1 MVYAFAEDETNVTI
15 PLTFD
20 WLTLA
25 WLSTRL
31 SLWWRRVRVSPR
43 QLALLLLLGVLSG
56 CVPVTRFEEAQSAAQ
71 VELEGRRRAE
81 YQISQ
86 LQTENQQLRAQTQ
99 QATRALDEREQALSQ
114 AELDSSTQGKQ
125 REEAEGMV
133 EQLRGELAR
142 VGGHLQT
149 YHDDKQKLEA
159 SLDVEATRGRA
170 LARLSRDLTLA
181 LAEPVATG
189 EYVLDAEQGAVVL
202 RVPREKVLAD
212 DGNVRPE
219 AEALLKAV
227 SRIMQLHKDTKLRV
241 EDSSAQADAIAVA
254 RLVTALG
261 QHAVAPDR
269 FQPLAADETIAPAV
283 GGAAAP
289 AQPTEPAQIV
299 FGFSVP

>member
-1 MVYAFAEDETNVTI
+1 MTI